1 MPELKNENYSAY
13 LQKLTG
19 FATAEEEPSNTL
31 PNFGDC
37 TASRRMPGRQDG
49 LVQGPP
55 GGGTLGARVWPTP
68 PATASLYR
76 PGIPQTVE
84 ISRGRSFKITWP
96 RTLPLSVKI

>member
-37 TASRRMPGRQDG
+37 TASRRVPGRQDG

-68 PATASLYR
+68 PAMANLNR

-84 ISRGRSFKITWP
+84 FSSGRSFKITWL
-96 RTLPLSVKI
+96 RTSPLSIKI